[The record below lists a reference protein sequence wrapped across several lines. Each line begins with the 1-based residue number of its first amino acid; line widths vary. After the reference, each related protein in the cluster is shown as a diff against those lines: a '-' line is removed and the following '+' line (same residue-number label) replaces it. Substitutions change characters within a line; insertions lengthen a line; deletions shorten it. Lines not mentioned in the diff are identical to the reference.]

1 VGDLMLEEGFGEDD
15 VDRVLWR
22 NPVAFYGL
30 SGRLSLDV
38 ASPDATH
45 EGNSI
50 LRGGE

>member
-1 VGDLMLEEGFGEDD
+1 LAEGFTEDD
-15 VDRVLWR
+15 VDQVLWR

-30 SGRLSLDV
+30 SGRLHLDV
-38 ASPDATH
+38 AATDVTH